1 LLATDYLYENN
12 IMKTKKRLDRITQ
25 FEEFYKNAESNF
37 NDIRESDTRCKEF
50 ADYYSFYIAPGS
62 RAGHTDKRQVDIF
75 FGKSVY
81 GSSITA
87 TGSHALVEE
96 GATLLYSMNDDGFV
110 SVMLYPAK
118 AENMSLKEELIFL
131 ERRIDPENLLLKK
144 TLQNHWR
151 YFMAY
156 MEYSSLDGSP
166 SVMQRLRITYLH
178 TFKSMVINKIW
189 NKALYKT
196 YMNTLFKFVMTI
208 GLSGFVFVGI
218 NAFLEKN
225 KVNKTEKAVIEISKE
240 VKQIRTRLQSK

>member
-1 LLATDYLYENN
+1 
-12 IMKTKKRLDRITQ
+12 MKTKKRLDRIAQ
-25 FEEFYKNAESNF
+25 FDEFYKNAGNNFKDISESG
-37 NDIRESDTRCKEF
+37 TRCKEF
-50 ADYYSFYIAPGS
+50 EDYYSFYIAQGS

-87 TGSHALVEE
+87 TSSKALVEE
-96 GATLLYSMNDDGFV
+96 GATLLYTMNDDGFV

-131 ERRIDPENLLLKK
+131 ERRMDPKKLLSKT

-156 MEYSSLDGSP
+156 MEYSSLDGGANL
-166 SVMQRLRITYLH
+166 MQRLRITYLH
-178 TFKSMVINKIW
+178 TFKSMMINKVW

-196 YMNTLFKFVMTI
+196 YLNTLFKFVMTV
-208 GLSGFVFVGI
+208 GFSGFVFFAI
-218 NAFLEKN
+218 NYFVEQNKANNAEKTVVEIKNEVRQIRNILEK
-225 KVNKTEKAVIEISKE
+225 
-240 VKQIRTRLQSK
+240 KQN

>member
-1 LLATDYLYENN
+1 
-12 IMKTKKRLDRITQ
+12 MKTKKRLERIAQ
-25 FEEFYKNAESNF
+25 FDEFYKNAENNF
-37 NDIRESDTRCKEF
+37 KDISESDTRSKEF
-50 ADYYSFYIAPGS
+50 EDYYSFYIAPGS

-87 TGSHALVEE
+87 TGSKALVEE

-131 ERRIDPENLLLKK
+131 ERRIDPKKLLLKT
-144 TLQNHWR
+144 TLHNHWR

-156 MEYSSLDGSP
+156 MEYSSLDGGP
-166 SVMQRLRITYLH
+166 NLMQRLRITYLH

-189 NKALYKT
+189 NKPLYKT
-196 YMNTLFKFVMTI
+196 YLNTLFKFVMTV
-208 GLSGFVFVGI
+208 GLSGFVFVGV
-218 NAFLEKN
+218 NSFLEKN

-240 VKQIRTRLQSK
+240 VKEIRNTLQTK